1 MLLLPSCFALKGEI
15 LFFAPPKKSIQK
27 KGDPGGL
34 PASRVPCASR
44 KARRSRNSL
53 RSNKRELAP
62 VFTAMLGGAR
72 RGGGSKSKTASPV
85 PFALTEYRSH
95 SGIKARALFE
105 AGLSAELCAPPEWRG
120 THSRNSLR
128 SNRARASSGL
138 YCDARLRQTGL
149 RVKTKIKN
157 SHPGPVC
164 THRVPQPVRDQ
175 ARTLSEAG
183 LPAELCAP
191 PEWRGTHG
199 QGCEAALYIKTD
211 ECTGVPF
218 SLGTFSWASKRK
230 YLALQGET

>member
-1 MLLLPSCFALKGEI
+1 MGVFLAACFAHSGEI

-53 RSNKRELAP
+53 RSN
-62 VFTAMLGGAR
+62 
-72 RGGGSKSKTASPV
+72 
-85 PFALTEYRSH
+85 
-95 SGIKARALFE
+95 
-105 AGLSAELCAPPEWRG
+105 
-120 THSRNSLR
+120 
-128 SNRARASSGL
+128 RARACSGL
-138 YCDARLRQTGL
+138 YCDARLRQTGG

-157 SHPGPVC
+157 RLPGPVC

-191 PEWRGTHG
+191 PEWRGT
-199 QGCEAALYIKTD
+199 QGIGVAD

-230 YLALQGET
+230 YLAL